1 MPPRQTPEREWRVDL
16 RGTVFRMVA
25 TDATVYCLTLRS
37 GGSGDVYAV
46 RTDGVIRWH
55 EADLDGVG
63 SLDYV
68 AGRLYLGGRTFRALE
83 ADSGGELFETKLP
96 DGQAYSAVEHR
107 GTIYV
112 ATNTDSFYGLDAD
125 TGAIQW
131 HASIGGDHGVSIYR
145 GQPLVSSPYRIRC
158 YRSDRSPLTALL
170 GEPPAIHTSWQ
181 PPHQSVAVLWP
192 AVVDGTLYR
201 GAVGTD
207 RSTVPL
213 IAYDLDAGRRRWH
226 RELASY
232 VYTPAVDPDA
242 GRVYTFARPA
252 GARTSHGT
260 VYALDSASGATAWS
274 QPLDFRAGCPVIANE
289 TVYLSGPDDD
299 GGRVVAL
306 DSSTGAVRWEAGV
319 GDSQVNHALLS
330 VGERLYVGG
339 TGEMVAL
346 A

>member
-1 MPPRQTPEREWRVDL
+1 M
-16 RGTVFRMVA
+16 FRMVA
-25 TDATVYCLTLRS
+25 ADGTVYCLTLRS
-37 GGSGDVYAV
+37 GASGDVYAV
-46 RTDGVIRWH
+46 RADGVTRWH

-68 AGRLYLGGRTFRALE
+68 AGRLYLGGQTFRALD
-83 ADSGGELFETKLP
+83 AASGTALFETKLP
-96 DGQAYSAVEHR
+96 EGQAYSAVEHR

-112 ATNTDSFYGLDAD
+112 ATNTDALYGLDAD
-125 TGAIQW
+125 TGAIRW
-131 HASIGGDHGVSIYR
+131 HASTGGDHDISIYQR
-145 GQPLVSSPYRIRC
+145 RPLVSSPSRVRC
-158 YRSDRSPLTALL
+158 YRSDRSALTALL

-181 PPHQSVAVLWP
+181 PSHQSVAVLWP

-201 GAVGTD
+201 GAVGTGG

-213 IAYDLDAGRRRWH
+213 IAYDLDAGQRRWH

-232 VYTPAVDPDA
+232 VYTPAVDPDV

-260 VYALDSASGATAWS
+260 VYALDSTSGATVWS

-289 TVYLSGPDDD
+289 TVYLSGPDEA

-306 DSSTGAVRWEAGV
+306 DGSTGAVRWEAGV
-319 GDSQVNHALLS
+319 GDRQVSHALLS

-339 TGEMVAL
+339 AGELTAL